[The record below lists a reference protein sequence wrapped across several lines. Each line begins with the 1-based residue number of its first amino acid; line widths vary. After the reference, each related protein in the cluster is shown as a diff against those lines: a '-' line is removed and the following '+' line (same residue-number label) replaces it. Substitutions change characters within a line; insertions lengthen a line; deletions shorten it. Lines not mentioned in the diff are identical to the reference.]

1 MVWLWLWQW
10 VVVAGLV
17 VVMWGLWVCGL
28 VSTEGSNLWR
38 LWAAMVV
45 IGLAVAGGGYW
56 FAGFVGLF
64 TVVLPSKKERETGKE
79 RDGRK
84 EKE

>member
-1 MVWLWLWQW
+1 
-10 VVVAGLV
+10 
-17 VVMWGLWVCGL
+17 
-28 VSTEGSNLWR
+28 
-38 LWAAMVV
+38 MVV

>member
-1 MVWLWLWQW
+1 M
-10 VVVAGLV
+10 
-17 VVMWGLWVCGL
+17 
-28 VSTEGSNLWR
+28 
-38 LWAAMVV
+38 AMGV
-45 IGLAVAGGGYW
+45 IGLAVAGDGYW

-64 TVVLPSKKERETGKE
+64 MVVLPSKKE

>member
-1 MVWLWLWQW
+1 M
-10 VVVAGLV
+10 
-17 VVMWGLWVCGL
+17 
-28 VSTEGSNLWR
+28 
-38 LWAAMVV
+38 AMVV

-56 FAGFVGLF
+56 FAEFVGLF
-64 TVVLPSKKERETGKE
+64 MVVLSSKKGRETGKE